1 MFPLLPR
8 KHHSIA
14 MVIVPD
20 CAHLVLVVAKVH
32 AKVVKAVV
40 RMDAQ
45 QHVLMDVIKHV
56 RQDAETVVRTHV

>member
-1 MFPLLPR
+1 
-8 KHHSIA
+8 